1 MSNSKNSNNNPFL
14 NGKTLEKI
22 EKPKNRANEK
32 QEDQKKSNIN
42 LILFNWL

>member
-1 MSNSKNSNNNPFL
+1 MSKSKISINNPFL

-22 EKPKNRANEK
+22 EKPNDITNEK
-32 QEDQKKSNIN
+32 QVDQKRSKIN